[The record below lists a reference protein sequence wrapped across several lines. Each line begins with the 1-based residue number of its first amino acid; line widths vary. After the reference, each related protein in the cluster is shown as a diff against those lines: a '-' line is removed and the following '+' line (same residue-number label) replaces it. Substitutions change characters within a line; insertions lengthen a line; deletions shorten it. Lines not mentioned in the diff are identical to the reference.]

1 MKVTVDRYKFGQD
14 GRRTLPRVYVFPH
27 GESVMEQLFERHS
40 RPYRLYRKE
49 VLPQVWE
56 QLGIDPASVKVRWD
70 QYAGC
75 SCPCSPGF
83 VVTRGYKG
91 GDLSVSVGD

>member
-1 MKVTVDRYKFGQD
+1 MQVSVSPMQYGRD
-14 GRRTLPRVYVFPH
+14 GRQVLPRVYVFPR
-27 GESVMEQLFERHS
+27 GESVLEQLVDRHS
-40 RPYRLYRKE
+40 RPYRVYRKE

-91 GDLSVSVGD
+91 QDLSVSVGD

>member
-1 MKVTVDRYKFGQD
+1 MKVTVNTMQYGRD
-14 GRRTLPRVYVFPH
+14 GRQVLPRVYVYPRH
-27 GESVMEQLFERHS
+27 ETWLEQLVDRRS
-40 RPYRLYRKE
+40 RPYSLYRKE
-49 VLPQVWE
+49 VLPEVWA

-83 VVTRGYKG
+83 VVTRGYTGK
-91 GDLSVSVGD
+91 DLSVVAG